1 MVVSRAVC
9 LGIPDGLN
17 CAFREP
23 IEPDPFWHGFK
34 KTKPMQTLKIKWIS
48 NPAAYDCCYSVGEV
62 CELEAK
68 RAQLLIDAGAAEHY
82 SEPAT
87 TETATAKPKAE
98 TATAKPQRKR

>member
-1 MVVSRAVC
+1 
-9 LGIPDGLN
+9 
-17 CAFREP
+17 
-23 IEPDPFWHGFK
+23 
-34 KTKPMQTLKIKWIS
+34 MQTLKIKWLS

-68 RAQLLIDAGAAEHY
+68 RAQLLIDAGAAELH
-82 SEPAT
+82 SEPGE